1 MSNDVRSLPRLAQF
15 ALFAL
20 GYAAPVW
27 LLSAAVVFGGGLA
40 QKCGTGCIL
49 TWLLSAL
56 ACNVAANI
64 WLRAMAGE
72 GRKKLVLRAGGVLG
86 LAALWALLAGY
97 SLATSAGIVA
107 VAFAAVVFIGTHCV
121 KEARS
126 RARLEFLRRRLV
138 FPSALRTSS
147 FYDVDAVLDALEST
161 RAEAATQ
168 PERAAAHIEALHHQ
182 LTRALDPR
190 FETPLPLPAALGYL
204 TREMDVRTRAE
215 GFTCKLDLG
224 RLDAFPADRFVEP
237 ALVCAIGYFAA
248 RFGAFYQQGGTSL
261 QVRYDAAL
269 GQLFFQLDL
278 KKNDLWF
285 VLPAG
290 SPVRHAKEALV
301 ALLNR
306 LAATRVFETSC
317 DSAGR
322 QQFRFSPKAETR
334 AAAEWAD
341 IESQLGTP
349 LQLVSECADSLGMNR
364 VYQSGSKMLK
374 VERDLLARAKR
385 LSLAEEFQVL
395 RRLDGLAGVPQGV
408 SYESRAGYALLT
420 YDRIEGQSFVEYL
433 RARAGDRQAWFRSIV
448 DLNLLLASLH
458 ARGVLHRDLNPGNV
472 LVQPDGRV
480 ALIDFDQAVAG
491 AKGCGNVDL
500 AGVPVGDIL
509 PCVSVQMLIE
519 RAGLAAEY
527 ATVSGELQA
536 LWTRAGQSNANSPG
550 VPVAYHHWFFGAL
563 ELPGERE
570 WIPRWQMIHAA
581 IAPILPGA
589 RVIDMGC
596 NMGILAV
603 HLKLYGAAKMT
614 GVELHDDMVG
624 VARDFAKT
632 AGVEVTFHQAD
643 LNRRECV
650 EPLLAETYDLA
661 IALSVVHWLEHRE
674 HVLELL
680 RRTPHVLYEGHSPPS
695 EELAL
700 MKSLGFTDV
709 RIVGYSERLRGL
721 YLASR

>member
-1 MSNDVRSLPRLAQF
+1 M
-15 ALFAL
+15 
-20 GYAAPVW
+20 
-27 LLSAAVVFGGGLA
+27 
-40 QKCGTGCIL
+40 
-49 TWLLSAL
+49 
-56 ACNVAANI
+56 
-64 WLRAMAGE
+64 
-72 GRKKLVLRAGGVLG
+72 
-86 LAALWALLAGY
+86 
-97 SLATSAGIVA
+97 
-107 VAFAAVVFIGTHCV
+107 
-121 KEARS
+121 
-126 RARLEFLRRRLV
+126 
-138 FPSALRTSS
+138 
-147 FYDVDAVLDALEST
+147 
-161 RAEAATQ
+161 
-168 PERAAAHIEALHHQ
+168 
-182 LTRALDPR
+182 
-190 FETPLPLPAALGYL
+190 
-204 TREMDVRTRAE
+204 
-215 GFTCKLDLG
+215 
-224 RLDAFPADRFVEP
+224 
-237 ALVCAIGYFAA
+237 
-248 RFGAFYQQGGTSL
+248 
-261 QVRYDAAL
+261 
-269 GQLFFQLDL
+269 
-278 KKNDLWF
+278 
-285 VLPAG
+285 
-290 SPVRHAKEALV
+290 
-301 ALLNR
+301 
-306 LAATRVFETSC
+306 
-317 DSAGR
+317 
-322 QQFRFSPKAETR
+322 
-334 AAAEWAD
+334 
-341 IESQLGTP
+341 
-349 LQLVSECADSLGMNR
+349 
-364 VYQSGSKMLK
+364 
-374 VERDLLARAKR
+374 
-385 LSLAEEFQVL
+385 
-395 RRLDGLAGVPQGV
+395 
-408 SYESRAGYALLT
+408 
-420 YDRIEGQSFVEYL
+420 
-433 RARAGDRQAWFRSIV
+433 
-448 DLNLLLASLH
+448 DLNLLLASVH

-491 AKGCGNVDL
+491 AKGCGKVDL

-603 HLKLYGAAKMT
+603 HLKLYGAARMT

-632 AGVEVTFHQAD
+632 AGVEVAFHQAD

-700 MKSLGFTDV
+700 MKSLGFTNV